1 MTHQWFNHL
10 CSNKMVTVLAFVLG
24 SAVPLLHQPFNQM
37 ELSDGAILD
46 YCAQTVVRG
55 GIPYR
60 DVVEN
65 RAPGSMYLSALAI
78 VAGRSAGL
86 RDLAAVRLLHI
97 LLTGLLA
104 AVVFWVAQTYL
115 LNRQAA
121 LIALLLPLMTTSLV
135 TAMVAGTQPKLTMVI
150 FGMLSLLLMAKD
162 RPLWSGFCSGLA
174 SLCWQPGLVFAGV
187 GFLVFSHYLSRWRD
201 RRALR
206 FTLGA
211 AIPFLILIVYFGSK
225 GALGD
230 LWTWTV
236 LFNYR
241 TYAPRTIRPDALTNL
256 WTVMCKTFGKDI
268 VLVLMSSI
276 GLLMYAVGRI
286 RVRFR
291 RGASDSWVSFRD
303 AILII
308 PIAYLGFS
316 LLHFQGEDDSI
327 PLLPFLGIFAG
338 WFFAE
343 SARLLAMARLG
354 KHRLATTHVVKLLP
368 LLAMLFIFLVIC
380 TRSLSY
386 KLEPG
391 WTLEDQDTEF
401 KNISDLLGP
410 NDKIYCHGSPELLV
424 LLNRQNLNPYINLT
438 RGTDEY
444 LDQHK
449 PGGFR
454 SVLADI
460 ESQAP
465 KIVYISR
472 LRNVTYK
479 LLIAQWIDDWVEK
492 HYDPLPLEYRN
503 MNVYLRRD

>member
-1 MTHQWFNHL
+1 
-10 CSNKMVTVLAFVLG
+10 MVTVLAFVFG
-24 SAVPLLHQPFNQM
+24 SAVPLLHQPFNQV

-46 YCAQTVVRG
+46 YCAQTVARG

-78 VAGRSAGL
+78 VAGRSIGL
-86 RDLAAVRLLHI
+86 RDLYAIRLLHV

-104 AVVFWVAQTYL
+104 AVVYLVAQTYL

-121 LIALLLPLMTTSLV
+121 LIALLIPLMTTSLLMTMV
-135 TAMVAGTQPKLTMVI
+135 TGTQPKLTMVI
-150 FGMLSLLLMAKD
+150 FGMLSVLLMARD
-162 RPLWSGFCSGLA
+162 MPFWSGFCSGLS
-174 SLCWQPGLVFAGV
+174 SLCWQPGLIFAGV
-187 GFLVFSHYLSRWRD
+187 GFLVFSRYLSRWRD
-201 RRALR
+201 LRALKLA
-206 FTLGA
+206 LGA
-211 AIPFLILIVYFGSK
+211 ALPLLILIVYFSSK
-225 GALGD
+225 GALDD

-241 TYAPRTIRPDALTNL
+241 TYAPRTIRYDALTNL
-256 WTVMCKTFGKDI
+256 WTVMRETFREDT
-268 VLVLMSSI
+268 VLILISSL
-276 GLLMYAVGRI
+276 GLLMYAAERI

-291 RGASDSWVSFRD
+291 RGASDSWVWFGD

-316 LLHFQGEDDSI
+316 LLHFQGVDDSI

-338 WFFAE
+338 WLFAE
-343 SARLLAMARLG
+343 SARLLAKACLG
-354 KHRLATTHVVKLLP
+354 KHRLGSSRLIKLLP
-368 LLAMLFIFLVIC
+368 SFAMLFVLLLIC

-391 WTLEDQDTEF
+391 GTLEEQDTEF
-401 KNISDLLGP
+401 KTISDLLGP
-410 NDKIYCHGSPELLV
+410 NDKIYCHGSVELLV

-444 LDQHK
+444 VDQHK

-454 SVLADI
+454 AVIADI

-465 KIVYISR
+465 KIVSISR
-472 LRNVTYK
+472 LRNVTYR
-479 LLIAQWIDDWVEK
+479 LLIVQWTEDWVEK
-492 HYDPLPLEYRN
+492 HYDPLPLDYKH
-503 MNVYLRRD
+503 MNVYLSKH